1 MLLYQAPLS
10 DLARARLAALRE
22 TNDGFEI
29 AQRDLQMRGPGELL
43 GLRQTGAAAF
53 HIADIA
59 RDRALLPRVQRTA
72 VVMLERH
79 PERVDPIIRRWVG
92 RREEYGTV

>member
-1 MLLYQAPLS
+1 VLLYEPPLS
-10 DLARARLAALRE
+10 EIARERIGALRE

-29 AQRDLQMRGPGELL
+29 AGRDLEMRGPGELL
-43 GLRQTGAAAF
+43 GVRQTGAAAF
-53 HIADIA
+53 HIADIV
-59 RDRALLPRVQRTA
+59 RDRALLPRVQHAASVLAGRF
-72 VVMLERH
+72 